1 MGDQRRTMGTC
12 VVQVLEDMDG
22 DLHRVFSR
30 SWFYVLLTCSHM
42 LLAGQTGKVE
52 GMLLAKPGNIKAKDE
67 DERTVRMA
75 AGVRVC
81 RLGASRL

>member
-1 MGDQRRTMGTC
+1 MGISIVYILR
-12 VVQVLEDMDG
+12 LL
-22 DLHRVFSR
+22 DLRM
-30 SWFYVLLTCSHM
+30 LTCSHM

-81 RLGASRL
+81 RCEVPPV